1 MKIELKLDK
10 TYEEPKIIITANQ
23 VTDEIKLIMDMFS
36 DERAHVIAGFK
47 DGDVVVLDPSDIYRI
62 FARSGKVFA
71 QTNQGDY
78 TLRLRLY
85 EIEQWLIN
93 KDFVRISNSE
103 TGVYF
108 VIACLA
114 MFPIAYFAYWMPHS
128 VVGAALYVGIFIAI
142 FAICWIT
149 QYLSIKHKVNEMNAG
164 LNKF

>member
-10 TYEEPKIIITANQ
+10 TYEAPKIIITANQ

-71 QTNQGDY
+71 QTSQGDY

-103 TGVYF
+103 IINLSKVKSFDLSFTGT
-108 VIACLA
+108 I
-114 MFPIAYFAYWMPHS
+114 
-128 VVGAALYVGIFIAI
+128 YVK
-142 FAICWIT
+142 
-149 QYLSIKHKVNEMNAG
+149 LSNGTGTYVSRRYVAKIKQFLGMKG
-164 LNKF
+164 GK